1 MPSENQEPRR
11 DPELKRKAW
20 LAVFC
25 GFCVVLGSGSACYLA
40 LVGLSEHYVG
50 TRARGRAPRF
60 NLVTMITPRIRPF
73 FRSVPQH
80 WTLTPQQRAFID
92 AFADE
97 VSQK

>member
-25 GFCVVLGSGSACYLA
+25 GFCAVLGSGSACYLA

-50 TRARGRAPRF
+50 TRARGRAPDSI
-60 NLVTMITPRIRPF
+60 L
-73 FRSVPQH
+73 
-80 WTLTPQQRAFID
+80 
-92 AFADE
+92 
-97 VSQK
+97 